1 MSFPTP
7 ATSVGASANHQDDIV
22 TRIERVIQCR
32 AGSGIYQLQV
42 ELVGSHVVI
51 SGTAKS
57 YHAKQLATHA
67 AMDEVTGVTFENTI
81 DVV

>member
-1 MSFPTP
+1 MVFPTP
-7 ATSVGASANHQDDIV
+7 ATSIGNSVAPQDDVV

-32 AGSGIYQLQV
+32 AGSGIYHLRV
-42 ELVGSHVVI
+42 ELVGTHVVI